1 MSSTIPVTSSTV
13 AGRGNR
19 RQRALAV
26 LFAVLA
32 PVVIWV
38 IAVPLAGVKLSVS
51 QGTGKPSLEVG
62 LVSVVVVA
70 LVAALAGWGLLA
82 LLEKFSSRGTTI
94 WTVVAVAVLVLSLG
108 GPLTANTS
116 GSAKAV
122 LALFHLSVGA
132 VLITLLSRRNRP
144 EAIQ

>member
-70 LVAALAGWGLLA
+70 LVAALAGWGLRA
-82 LLEKFSSRGTTI
+82 LVEKITT
-94 WTVVAVAVLVLSLG
+94 LG
-108 GPLTANTS
+108 NTRWP
-116 GSAKAV
+116 G
-122 LALFHLSVGA
+122 GA
-132 VLITLLSRRNRP
+132 V
-144 EAIQ
+144 